1 MTSHFHSLRHR
12 LVLAFASFALLTVL
26 LFGFLAVVFAYA
38 VEDSFFDRMLE
49 DESQHQLASLA
60 STGNT
65 AAPKREL
72 IRIYHTID
80 DLPADLRE
88 QLHASE
94 TRHEF
99 AGSDGRHYHL
109 RRLTVAG
116 RDSPLWLVAEV
127 SQYLVVRPVLADM
140 LWLLVKTAA
149 VLLLLIGLAG
159 YWLAWRATAPL
170 TALAR
175 HVAETGPG
183 NLAQPFAA
191 AYPNN
196 EIGLLARHLEQTLQ
210 RLNHFL
216 QREQHFTRDAS
227 HELRT
232 PIAVIQSSAELLQA
246 QPLPA
251 SAQVLSQRIHA
262 ASVQME
268 QIVKLLLSLAREA
281 PAPAA
286 EPVALLPLIEA
297 SVVQHAALLR
307 DKTVTVSVTVASTVR
322 VRGHATVLAI
332 IIDNLIRN
340 AFQYTA
346 QGEIIIHYQDNTLQI
361 QDSGR
366 GIDADVKARLGEP
379 LCKGEQSSGFGIGLS
394 LVSRLCEHYGITLR
408 IADVA
413 TGGTCVSLHWPAS
426 AI

>member
-1 MTSHFHSLRHR
+1 MTARYHSLQHR

-26 LFGFLAVVFAYA
+26 LFGFLAVLFAYT
-38 VEDSFFDRMLE
+38 VEDSFFERMLE
-49 DESQHQLASLA
+49 DEAQHQLDALA
-60 STGNT
+60 RTGTT

-72 IRIYHTID
+72 IRIYQGIT
-80 DLPADLRE
+80 DLPADLRQ
-88 QLHASE
+88 QLLPNE
-94 TRHEF
+94 NRHEF

-109 RRLTVAG
+109 RRLAVVG
-116 RDSPLWLVAEV
+116 RDAPLLLVAEV

-140 LWLLVKTAA
+140 LWFLAKAAIILLLVIGVAGY
-149 VLLLLIGLAG
+149 GLAR
-159 YWLAWRATAPL
+159 RATAPL

-175 HVAETGPG
+175 QVADTEPG

-191 AYPNN
+191 TYPNN
-196 EIGLLARHLEQTLQ
+196 EIGLLARHLEATLQ
-210 RLNHFL
+210 RLNRFL
-216 QREQHFTRDAS
+216 QREQQFTRDAS

-246 QPLPA
+246 QPLQDA
-251 SAQVLSQRIHA
+251 ARVLSQRIHS

-281 PAPAA
+281 APAA
-286 EPVALLPLIEA
+286 EESVALLPLIET
-297 SVVQHAALLR
+297 SVVQQAELLA
-307 DKTVTVSVTVASTVR
+307 DKPVTVSVSVAATAR

-346 QGEIIIHYQDNTLQI
+346 HGAITIDYHDNALQI
-361 QDSGR
+361 RDSGR
-366 GIDADVKARLGEP
+366 GIEPEVKARLGEP
-379 LCKGEQSSGFGIGLS
+379 LCKGEHSSGFGIGLS
-394 LVSRLCEHYGITLR
+394 LVARLCEHYGITLR
-408 IADVA
+408 IDDVS
-413 TGGTCVSLHWPAS
+413 TGGTSVSLHWPD